1 MSEGRSAQGIDPRF
15 DPRFQRGYV
24 PSPESEAAAVETP
37 PQKVVRSPPAPTAPA
52 PGRIPRLAARSA
64 EPAEH
69 AHVAMPPTTS
79 EVASADAAEPDASVD
94 PAVFVEPDLEGVD
107 EAEERPTR
115 WRWLWI
121 ALGASVGCVMLGVGL
136 FWSYAS
142 DPGGYMG
149 RPGTGYD
156 ATLAQFVMSLAP
168 GLVQAGV
175 IGVVVALASM
185 AIFGRRKESGR

>member
-37 PQKVVRSPPAPTAPA
+37 PQKVVRSPRGPTAPVS
-52 PGRIPRLAARSA
+52 GRLPPLAARPTG
-64 EPAEH
+64 PAEH
-69 AHVAMPPTTS
+69 ANVAAPPHA
-79 EVASADAAEPDASVD
+79 EVRSTDAAEPDASVD
-94 PAVFVEPDLEGVD
+94 PVVFVDPDLDVVD
-107 EAEERPTR
+107 ESEEGRTR

-121 ALGASVGCVMLGVGL
+121 ALGASVGCVMLGVGM

-149 RPGTGYD
+149 RPATGYD
-156 ATLAQFVMSLAP
+156 ATLAQFSMALAP

-175 IGVVVALASM
+175 IGMVVALASM
-185 AIFGRRKESGR
+185 AIFGRRKESDR

>member
-1 MSEGRSAQGIDPRF
+1 
-15 DPRFQRGYV
+15 
-24 PSPESEAAAVETP
+24 
-37 PQKVVRSPPAPTAPA
+37 
-52 PGRIPRLAARSA
+52 
-64 EPAEH
+64 
-69 AHVAMPPTTS
+69 MPPTTS
-79 EVASADAAEPDASVD
+79 EVPSADAAEPDASVD